1 MPPYLAE
8 MSSISFHRRLNDM
21 RDRALRDP
29 SYRPVYAHALTVA
42 HLEHRLIACDHPGW
56 ARIEAA
62 LTSVQ
67 SDNIDT
73 LDTIRRELARL
84 RPAPKTQAE

>member
-1 MPPYLAE
+1 
-8 MSSISFHRRLNDM
+8 M

-29 SYRPVYAHALTVA
+29 AFRPVYAHALTVA
-42 HLEHRLIACDHPGW
+42 HMEHRLIASDHPGW

-62 LTSVQ
+62 LASAQVGDAE
-67 SDNIDT
+67 S

-84 RPAPKTQAE
+84 RDTPGTSGRAIGARSGPG

>member
-1 MPPYLAE
+1 

-42 HLEHRLIACDHPGW
+42 HMDSRLIATDHPGW
-56 ARIEAA
+56 ARLDAA
-62 LTSVQ
+62 LASAQ
-67 SDNIDT
+67 GCDAET
-73 LDTIRRELARL
+73 LDTIRRELLRL
-84 RPAPKTQAE
+84 RETRRA

>member
-1 MPPYLAE
+1 

-42 HLEHRLIACDHPGW
+42 HMDHRLIAADHPGW
-56 ARIEAA
+56 DRIEAA
-62 LTSVQ
+62 LAEVQ
-67 SDNIDT
+67 SDDPEALNT
-73 LDTIRRELARL
+73 LRRELARL
-84 RPAPKTQAE
+84 RPAPRARAG